1 MGWVTQPLGFG
12 GPKIGSMVSTAEMVH
27 FWVAAGLDDVTKH
40 FAAGLNFAEGLK
52 NILGEAGYP

>member
-1 MGWVTQPLGFG
+1 
-12 GPKIGSMVSTAEMVH
+12 MVSTAEMVH
-27 FWVAAGLDDVTKH
+27 FWLAAGLDDVTKH